1 MSSLFSSSWFWQH
14 PFTKAPSSIH
24 AKGRGHQHWH
34 TGEYQISTSN
44 RYLESKVDEISSQS
58 LSLQYVA
65 VLILGMKL
73 PSPPDMIMIT
83 VMMTRWNG
91 QTSTTPTCIAVA
103 WKLQRLLALNKTLS
117 SFGAI
122 RFLLLFAFDCF
133 EPPKIGLCKIGPD
146 RVDYCWDQGHY
157 NENSDLKFE
166 ALTEEEILDTINN
179 NNISGIF
186 LKDFN
191 FKELLGDVKYDA
203 YGRIIGDYMICT
215 F

>member
-103 WKLQRLLALNKTLS
+103 WKLQRLPALNKTLL
-117 SFGAI
+117 SFGEI
-122 RFLLLFAFDCF
+122 RFWFVLLWFALFCFEQNIVELWGDQVSLCRSFTTWSRWGWLLLHTGTLQWELWSEDGC
-133 EPPKIGLCKIGPD
+133 PD
-146 RVDYCWDQGHY
+146 GGRDSGHDQQ
-157 NENSDLKFE
+157 
-166 ALTEEEILDTINN
+166 
-179 NNISGIF
+179 
-186 LKDFN
+186 
-191 FKELLGDVKYDA
+191 
-203 YGRIIGDYMICT
+203 
-215 F
+215 